1 MTWFEELPSQCPP
14 ADAMPAQGRFFR
26 IAKGLP
32 TESEDYFSQRHL
44 QPDKVFI
51 GEGIDE
57 CIVRSVSLFND
68 LEVAK
73 MRLRLPKF
81 RNQIIVAVDLEPV
94 DGVIKKTFGLSHF
107 SWWRSTDFNFSKA
120 TLAI

>member
-107 SWWRSTDFNFSKA
+107 SWWRSMDFNFSKA

>member
-1 MTWFEELPSQCPP
+1 MTWFEALPPLCPP
-14 ADAMPAQGRFFR
+14 ADAVPAAGIFFR

-44 QPDKVFI
+44 QPDKVFV

-57 CIVRSVSLFND
+57 CIVRSVSVFDNLD
-68 LEVAK
+68 QAK

-81 RNQIIVAVDLEPV
+81 RKQTIVAVELEPT
-94 DGVIKKTFGLSHF
+94 DGVIKKTFGPSHY
-107 SWWRSTDFNFSKA
+107 SWWRSTDFNYSKA
-120 TLAI
+120 TLAL